1 VSHSSH
7 IAVRQVAKNI
17 MSEVSTPLQK
27 PNCPHDVDSSL
38 VTDLCVTSRLSRS
51 VQNVPLTTGLDLP
64 KGFLHDGDGL
74 TVRTPNGESL
84 ELQST
89 PVARWSDGSVKWTL
103 LDFVAPEV
111 SPETSNWSVVRTGE
125 RSTDA
130 TDLSATF
137 AGETMGLRLEGD
149 TVVVR
154 RGVQETQLHFVLT
167 AAHGQKLH
175 PIIAYC
181 RVECEGPVR
190 WTVVYEGEF
199 PNSRGLRFEV
209 RVSTFQSTGHV
220 KCDVKLHNPNRA
232 AHKGGLWDLGDAGS
246 ISFDSFHVDCQRST
260 HASSLHWKAEFD
272 HAECSSGGGS
282 LSIYQDS
289 SGRKN
294 WQSDNHTNAAG
305 RVPCRF
311 QGYELRASARSEAGY
326 LASPTVALEG
336 GDGSLAVAVPEFWQ
350 QFPGSVSAEP
360 SRISVGL
367 FPAQWNDL
375 FELQG
380 GEQKVQTIWLS
391 LGSGD
396 ANLHDFDWI
405 HQPVRVTASPAWHS
419 ETKAIPYFCP
429 ATSDP
434 HSRLTK
440 LLAEASEGDS
450 SLTAKRDAID
460 EYGWRNF
467 GEQWADHEAA
477 YYDGSN
483 TIISH
488 YNNQFDSVYG
498 GLLQLARTGDAA
510 WFELFD
516 PLARHVSDI
525 DIYHT
530 QKDRAAYNGGLF
542 WHTDHYSDAA
552 TCTHRT
558 YTAQNVKPGRD
569 YGGGPSDEHN
579 YTTGLLHHYYLTGN
593 PESRAAVISL
603 ADWVTNIDDGS
614 QTVFG
619 LVDDGPT
626 GLASATADADFHGPG
641 RGAGNS
647 VNALLDGWLL
657 SGEQRYLDYAETL
670 IQRVVHPEEDIDA
683 LDLLDAESRW
693 SYTVFLSAL
702 ARYLDIKHEAD
713 THDDSYHYAAASL
726 AHFGRWMLKHERP
739 YFDHVEQLEFP
750 TETWAAQELRKANVL
765 RLAAKYCDAKERS
778 AMLKRGEELADR
790 AWDDLERFESRHV
803 SRSLAIAMSE
813 GGRDCWLRQQSF
825 DDAEAAQQRSWEPKQ
840 SFVPQKDRVKQQ
852 LKSPRGLLSAVA
864 AACNVIKWPGTVRH
878 LMKQF

>member
-1 VSHSSH
+1 
-7 IAVRQVAKNI
+7 
-17 MSEVSTPLQK
+17 MSEVSTPLLNS
-27 PNCPHDVDSSL
+27 NCRQDVESSL
-38 VTDLCVTSRLSRS
+38 VTDLCVTSRLLRS
-51 VQNVPLTTGLDLP
+51 VPNIPVTAGLDLP
-64 KGFLHDGDGL
+64 KGLLQAGDGL
-74 TVRTPNGESL
+74 AVRTPGGELL

-89 PVARWSDGSVKWTL
+89 PLARWSDGSVKWTL

-111 SPETSNWSVVRTGE
+111 SPESSSWSIIRTDE
-125 RSTDA
+125 ASTIRVNDM
-130 TDLSATF
+130 TATF

-167 AAHGQKLH
+167 TEHGKKLQPKISH
-175 PIIAYC
+175 C
-181 RVECEGPVR
+181 RIECEGPVR

-199 PNSRGLRFEV
+199 PNSRGLRFAI
-209 RVSTFQSTGHV
+209 RVSTFQSTGNV

-232 AHKGGLWDLGDAGS
+232 VHKGGLWDLGDAGS
-246 ISFDSFHVDCQRST
+246 ISFDSFYVECQRST
-260 HASSLHWKAEFD
+260 LSSTLHWKAEFNQ
-272 HAECSSGGGS
+272 AECSSGDGS

-289 SGRKN
+289 SGRDN
-294 WQSDNHTNAAG
+294 WQSENHLNAVG

-311 QGYELRASARSEAGY
+311 QGYKLSTSARTEVGY
-326 LASPTVALEG
+326 HASPTVALEG
-336 GDGSLAVAVPEFWQ
+336 GDGSLTVAVPEFWQ
-350 QFPGSVSAEP
+350 QFPGSISTEP
-360 SRISVGL
+360 SHIRVGL

-380 GEQKVQTIWLS
+380 GEQKVQTIWLF
-391 LGSGD
+391 LGSDD

-405 HQPVRVTASPAWHS
+405 HQPVRVVVSPEWHS
-419 ETKAIPYFCP
+419 ETKAIPYVCP
-429 ATSDP
+429 AARDP
-434 HSRLTK
+434 HSRLSK
-440 LLAEASEGDS
+440 LLAEAAEGKNAVA
-450 SLTAKRDAID
+450 AKRDTID
-460 EYGWRNF
+460 QYGWRNF

-477 YYDGSN
+477 YYDGSKP
-483 TIISH
+483 IISH

-498 GLLQLARTGDAA
+498 GLLQLARTGDTT

-558 YTAQNVKPGRD
+558 YTTQNVKPGLD

-579 YTTGLLHHYYLTGN
+579 YTTGLLHHFYLTGD
-593 PESRAAVISL
+593 PESRSAVISL

-614 QTVFG
+614 LTVFG

-626 GLASATADADFHGPG
+626 GLASATASADFHGPG

-657 SGEQRYLDYAETL
+657 TGEHRYLDYAETL
-670 IQRVVHPEEDIDA
+670 IQRVVHPKEDIDA

-702 ARYLDIKHEAD
+702 AKYLDIKDEGD
-713 THDDSYHYAAASL
+713 MHDDVYDYAAASL
-726 AHFGRWMLKHERP
+726 AHFGKWILKNERP
-739 YFDHVEQLEFP
+739 YFDHPEQLEFP
-750 TETWAAQELRKANVL
+750 TETWAVQELRKANVL
-765 RLAAKYCDAKERS
+765 RLAAKYCDAEERS
-778 AMLKRGEELADR
+778 DMLKRGAELADR

-803 SRSLAIAMSE
+803 SRALAIAMSE
-813 GGRDCWLRQQSF
+813 GARDCWLRHQTFKNSAPVSAK
-825 DDAEAAQQRSWEPKQ
+825 DWEPRPG
-840 SFVPQKDRVKQQ
+840 FVPQRDRVKQQ
-852 LKSPRGLLSAVA
+852 LKSPSGLVKAGLS
-864 AACNVIKWPGTVRH
+864 ACNVARWPATIH
-878 LMKQF
+878 SLLKQL